1 MALLE
6 VTGLTKYFG
15 GLAAVN
21 ELDFDVNQGEILGL
35 IGPNGAGK
43 TTAFNLISGFISSN
57 RGKVMFKEHDITRLK
72 PNKIAALGLVRTFQ
86 ATTLLHDQTVLEN
99 ILIALHLNNRL
110 NPFSTV
116 FRIRAANKER
126 ERLKQ
131 RAFELMESMELTEV
145 RDELAG
151 SLPHGVQRAL
161 GVTIAMASDPSLLLL
176 DEPVTGMTAVETEA
190 LMGRVKRVR
199 DQGITILLVE
209 HDMRAVM
216 GTCDRLIVLN
226 FGKKIAEGT
235 PAEIKEN
242 KEVVESY
249 LGVEEE
255 A

>member
-6 VTGLTKYFG
+6 VIGLTKYFG

-43 TTAFNLISGFISSN
+43 TTAFNLISGFTPPN
-57 RGKVMFKEHDITRLK
+57 RGKVIFKGQDIINLK
-72 PNKIAALGLVRTFQ
+72 PSKIAALGLVRTFQ

-99 ILIALHLNNRL
+99 IVIALHLSHRL

-116 FRIRAANKER
+116 FRVYAARKEKER
-126 ERLKQ
+126 LEQ
-131 RAFELMESMELTEV
+131 RAMELMESMELTEV
-145 RDELAG
+145 RAELAG

-161 GVTIAMASDPSLLLL
+161 GVTIAMAANPALLLL

-190 LMGRVKRVR
+190 LMGRIKRVR
-199 DQGITILLVE
+199 DQGITVLLVE

-216 GTCDRLIVLN
+216 GTCDRLVVLN

-249 LGVEEE
+249 LGVEENE
-255 A
+255 